1 MLPSCPRAG
10 DRLLTAFETS
20 SVVLA
25 LPPEPP
31 PFHPLAADPMRRPPP
46 AAPQAP
52 VCKAE
57 QRQRQGPDGD
67 SDGVRFGRQRREQK
81 QGRRAEIGQ
90 GRSGSPSL
98 PTSPAP
104 QPTTRGS
111 GSARGLRGPRAA
123 PRGTHLIRRRWV
135 RSGMDRAWAPGLRG
149 ALRCR
154 DRRSASRRHRPSPAG
169 CAACAPAGRRVLPVA
184 AGKAQRAGAQRSGE
198 RSAAAA
204 HSGRG
209 AARGYLCKADPAP
222 DTDSGE
228 AGRHRARRPVRARL
242 VARRLSGCLFHST
255 HAEKNPETSKNRQKK
270 ENPW

>member
-154 DRRSASRRHRPSPAG
+154 DRRSASRRHPPEPGRVCRLRSGRTPG
-169 CAACAPAGRRVLPVA
+169 AACGSGESAAGRSAEER
-184 AGKAQRAGAQRSGE
+184 RALGGGGALG
-198 RSAAAA
+198 
-204 HSGRG
+204 
-209 AARGYLCKADPAP
+209 
-222 DTDSGE
+222 
-228 AGRHRARRPVRARL
+228 ARRRPRL
-242 VARRLSGCLFHST
+242 FMQSGSRPGHRQRRGWPPQGSKASACASGGPEAERVFVSFHSC
-255 HAEKNPETSKNRQKK
+255 RKK
-270 ENPW
+270 P